1 MWFCYW
7 KWLCD
12 LTTQASA
19 FLSLNISSNFRDVIS
34 WSMFIHIW
42 LLYECCISQQT
53 LRLKINADA
62 DCCCDVC
69 TWNQHTNIIWLGNQA
84 PSTRSLQGVHGT
96 LHKGQLSTANRYPK
110 IKLNHGGLS
119 CFSGSLIHSLSQSWK
134 YY

>member
-1 MWFCYW
+1 MNVSPASQMWFYYW

-12 LTTQASA
+12 LATQASA

-62 DCCCDVC
+62 DCCCDLC
-69 TWNQHTNIIWLGNQA
+69 TWNQHTNIIWLSNQA
-84 PSTRSLQGVHGT
+84 PSTQSLQGAQGT
-96 LHKGQLSTANRYPK
+96 LHKVCGKDNSPLQTDIQR
-110 IKLNHGGLS
+110 
-119 CFSGSLIHSLSQSWK
+119 LIWTTEG
-134 YY
+134 